1 MPLLLPTK
9 PTAAA
14 TVVLLTAMIISTRD
28 RSTQVTAFAPTFSF
42 SSSVVH
48 SCYSRISSCRT
59 LVEGGIHNRQFQKF
73 HEMRPLGSSATS
85 SDTEGSTATEKE
97 ESAPKKKKFVK
108 PQRRRKNNLANDNSS
123 SDSHDKK
130 SDANKPKNNKK
141 KKIVVT
147 HNNNNNTSS
156 NNNNNNNNPKSFKPL
171 KDLKLG
177 SKISGKIIDV
187 CDFGAFVHIG
197 YATRGSRPGAALLHI
212 SQIADDR
219 IQNIHDVLRKGDTV
233 RDARVITVDSTKG
246 EVGLSL
252 RNPRHKRRDLR
263 TVKTGEALEGKVDK
277 IVPYG
282 AFVDVGASV
291 NPLLHI
297 SRITG
302 GAIENIRHHLN
313 EGDPVTVHV
322 IGLDLEKK
330 TMAVSML
337 DRKADLYLDRRMSQ
351 KMKRFYGGAKGSGD
365 RESDDDEDHYD
376 DEEEEDDPSEL
387 DYFDQAIRELEE
399 ALRDR
404 K

>member
-1 MPLLLPTK
+1 
-9 PTAAA
+9 
-14 TVVLLTAMIISTRD
+14 
-28 RSTQVTAFAPTFSF
+28 
-42 SSSVVH
+42 
-48 SCYSRISSCRT
+48 
-59 LVEGGIHNRQFQKF
+59 
-73 HEMRPLGSSATS
+73 MRPLGSSATS

-212 SQIADDR
+212 SQIDDDR

-322 IGLDLEKK
+322 INVDLEKK

>member
-1 MPLLLPTK
+1 
-9 PTAAA
+9 
-14 TVVLLTAMIISTRD
+14 
-28 RSTQVTAFAPTFSF
+28 
-42 SSSVVH
+42 
-48 SCYSRISSCRT
+48 
-59 LVEGGIHNRQFQKF
+59 
-73 HEMRPLGSSATS
+73 
-85 SDTEGSTATEKE
+85 
-97 ESAPKKKKFVK
+97 
-108 PQRRRKNNLANDNSS
+108 
-123 SDSHDKK
+123 
-130 SDANKPKNNKK
+130 
-141 KKIVVT
+141 
-147 HNNNNNTSS
+147 
-156 NNNNNNNNPKSFKPL
+156 
-171 KDLKLG
+171 
-177 SKISGKIIDV
+177 
-187 CDFGAFVHIG
+187 
-197 YATRGSRPGAALLHI
+197 
-212 SQIADDR
+212 
-219 IQNIHDVLRKGDTV
+219 V

-263 TVKTGEALEGKVDK
+263 TVKTGEVLEGKVDK

-313 EGDPVTVHV
+313 EGVTVHV
-322 IGLDLEKK
+322 INVDLEKK